1 MNTNSI
7 PLLHSDVFV
16 TNKYKDEKVKINDI
30 LLFKGDSNYSYIY
43 TLHKTFLVSK
53 TLKEIELTVQDKT
66 EMIRVHKSFI
76 ININFIK
83 TFSDAFGKKI
93 IILQNDLE
101 VDVSRRKWPVLKRLL
116 K

>member
-1 MNTNSI
+1 MNTNTI
-7 PLLHSDVFV
+7 PFIHSDVFI
-16 TNKYKDEKVKINDI
+16 TNKYKDEKIKINDI

-53 TLKEIELTVQDKT
+53 TLKEIELVIQNKT

-76 ININFIK
+76 VNRNFIK
-83 TFSDAFGKKI
+83 TLSDAFGKKTI
-93 IILQNDLE
+93 VLLNDLE
-101 VDVSRRKWPVLKRLL
+101 VEVSRRKWPVLKQLL